1 MPSPSIIPEDL
12 DRDVYIVL
20 EDFGDLGRAWRE
32 TDEAKADRATLL
44 QYLREG
50 QYEHPVRI
58 VAFSTTQGWCR
69 DVTDEI
75 AAEVRGLCA
84 GEVSPSLAAFLEAH

>member
-1 MPSPSIIPEDL
+1 MTSSRNY
-12 DRDVYIVL
+12 DRIAQRL
-20 EDFGDLGRAWRE
+20 
-32 TDEAKADRATLL
+32 
-44 QYLREG
+44 
-50 QYEHPVRI
+50 VR
-58 VAFSTTQGWCR
+58 STRRKGWCR